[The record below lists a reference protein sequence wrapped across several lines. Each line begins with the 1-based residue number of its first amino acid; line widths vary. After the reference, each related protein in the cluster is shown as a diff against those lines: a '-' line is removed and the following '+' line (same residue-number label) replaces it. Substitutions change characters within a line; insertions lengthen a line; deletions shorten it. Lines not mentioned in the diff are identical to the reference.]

1 MNVSCR
7 EELVVGPTLSVVFD
21 LRYHVASLTAV
32 FVALVIGI
40 LVGVGLSG
48 KGFVNDAERANLTRQ
63 IADLQTERDAVQ
75 QSLGSASRVEQGLN
89 DVAEGAYP
97 AVVPGRLSGQRVA
110 VLFVG
115 PIDRG
120 VSFAVGKA
128 VRDAGGTVVRTRSIG
143 VPIDTK
149 AIQEVLRRQP
159 VLAQIAGS
167 TRFADLGKALAGELV
182 AGGKTLLWDAV
193 DGIIVQE
200 REGPAAVPAD
210 AVVVIRTAEP
220 QRGATKA
227 FLAGVYT
234 GLERSGAPA
243 VGTEASGTG
252 ASAIPAFALA
262 GLSTVDSIETAA
274 GRLGLVLLL
283 GGAEPGSYGIQE
295 TARDGILPPI
305 PPAPSQG

>member
-1 MNVSCR
+1 M
-7 EELVVGPTLSVVFD
+7 FD

-63 IADLQTERDAVQ
+63 IADLQTERDAAR
-75 QSLGSASRVEQGLN
+75 QSLGSADRVERALGEFA
-89 DVAEGAYP
+89 DTAYP
-97 AVVPGRLSGQRVA
+97 VVVPDRLKGSRVA

-120 VSFAVGKA
+120 ASFAIGKA
-128 VRDAGGTVVRTRSIG
+128 VHDAGGTVVRTRSIG
-143 VPIDTK
+143 VPVDMK
-149 AIQEVLRRQP
+149 AVRGALQRQP
-159 VLAQIAGS
+159 ALARLGGPERL
-167 TRFADLGKALAGELV
+167 TDLGRALGGELV
-182 AGGKTLLWDAV
+182 IGGKTPLWDSL

-200 REGPAAVPAD
+200 REGPAAPPAD
-210 AVVVIRTAEP
+210 AVVVIRSAKP

-234 GLERSGAPA
+234 GLEQSGAPA
-243 VGTEASGTG
+243 VGTEVSGTG
-252 ASAIPAFALA
+252 SSAIPAFSLA
-262 GLSTVDSIETAA
+262 GLSTVDSIDTAA

-283 GGAEPGSYGIQE
+283 EGAEPGSYGIEE
-295 TARDGILPPI
+295 TAGDGVLPPI
-305 PPAPSQG
+305 PPSSSRG

>member
-1 MNVSCR
+1 M
-7 EELVVGPTLSVVFD
+7 FD

-48 KGFVNDAERANLTRQ
+48 KGFVNDAERAILTRQ
-63 IADLQTERDAVQ
+63 IADLRQERDAAQ
-75 QSLGSASRVEQGLN
+75 QSLESASRVEQALN
-89 DVAEGAYP
+89 DFAEGAYP
-97 AVVPGRLSGQRVA
+97 AVVPGRLRGQRIA

-143 VPIDTK
+143 VPVDTK
-149 AIQEVLRRQP
+149 AVQDVLRRQP
-159 VLAQIAGS
+159 ALSQLGGS
-167 TRFADLGKALAGELV
+167 DRLADLGRSLGGELA
-182 AGGKTLLWDAV
+182 AGGKTPLWDALGGV
-193 DGIIVQE
+193 IVQE

-210 AVVVIRTAEP
+210 AVVVIRSAEP
-220 QRGATKA
+220 QRGPTKA

-234 GLERSGAPA
+234 GLARSGAPA
-243 VGTEASGTG
+243 VGTEASSAG
-252 ASAIPAFALA
+252 ASAIPAFSLA
-262 GLSTVDSIETAA
+262 GLSTVDSVDTPA

-283 GGAEPGSYGIQE
+283 AGGEPGSYGIE
-295 TARDGILPPI
+295 DTARDGVLPPI
-305 PPAPSQG
+305 PPSPSQG

>member
-1 MNVSCR
+1 M
-7 EELVVGPTLSVVFD
+7 FD

-63 IADLQTERDAVQ
+63 IADLQKERDDAR
-75 QSLGSASRVEQGLN
+75 QSLESASRVQRALS

-97 AVVPGRLSGQRVA
+97 SVVSGRLRGKRVA

-115 PIDRG
+115 PINRG

-143 VPIDTK
+143 VPVDTK
-149 AIQEVLRRQP
+149 AVQDVLRRQP
-159 VLAQIAGS
+159 TSAKLAGPD
-167 TRFADLGKALAGELV
+167 RLPDLGRALAGELV
-182 AGGKTLLWDAV
+182 VGGKTPLWDAV

-220 QRGATKA
+220 QRGATKV

-243 VGTEASGTG
+243 VGTEASGTSS
-252 ASAIPAFALA
+252 SAVPAFSLA
-262 GLSTVDSIETAA
+262 GLSTVDSIDTAA

-283 GGAEPGSYGIQE
+283 GGAEPGNYGINE